1 MPTTPEGKAISSR
14 NALKHGLNSATNSSS
29 YKTKTPKPGTPLLNR
44 NNPGIPTR
52 NPLRTPHH
60 PRNSLR
66 KMAPPTRLAHRKS
79 LMNNEMDNQAE
90 DLDTKYEDLKET
102 SRQGFAFRS
111 LSDNS
116 KSFANLDRYQTRLER
131 AYHRAVKGLR
141 ELREN
146 RKQKIS
152 KRTPVVVPDNHDLYP
167 ISRKPRR

>member
-1 MPTTPEGKAISSR
+1 
-14 NALKHGLNSATNSSS
+14 
-29 YKTKTPKPGTPLLNR
+29 
-44 NNPGIPTR
+44 
-52 NPLRTPHH
+52 
-60 PRNSLR
+60 
-66 KMAPPTRLAHRKS
+66 
-79 LMNNEMDNQAE
+79 MNNEMDNQAE

-146 RKQKIS
+146 RKQKIA
-152 KRTPVVVPDNHDLYP
+152 KRTESSFPTIITSETTALN
-167 ISRKPRR
+167 